1 MPQCVKTISTT
12 DTLIVCSF
20 DTTSQTD
27 GNTKDR
33 SKYDSLHVHF
43 QEKCFKNF
51 DTEKFYGS
59 RESFNF
65 SSIIVDKDTSD
76 SLKASG
82 KVFLTQRGV
91 KFPEC

>member
-20 DTTSQTD
+20 DTTCQTD

-33 SKYDSLHVHF
+33 SKYDSLYIRF
-43 QEKCFKNF
+43 QEKCFKIF

-76 SLKASG
+76 SLKASE
-82 KVFLTQRGV
+82 KALLAQLGV
-91 KFPEC
+91 NFP

>member
-33 SKYDSLHVHF
+33 SKYDSLYIHF

-51 DTEKFYGS
+51 DTEKFYRP

-65 SSIIVDKDTSD
+65 SSIIADKDTSD
-76 SLKASG
+76 SLKVSEKAFFAQLG
-82 KVFLTQRGV
+82 LN
-91 KFPEC
+91 FP